1 MIHDLDT
8 LVDRQF
14 EHLLSRDG
22 SEFFLQLRRCL
33 RVLESEPRA
42 AALLEELRQ
51 EALEL
56 DRARKERDVA
66 EIVTLI
72 DFKRR
77 FLELA
82 PDAGDSAAAE
92 PTEGDLGAQ
101 RAWFQTLAAFDAVA
115 AGRRK
120 PWREDEGTRGG
131 GELLRILAA
140 CAASWLAPRKCT
152 RQGLSIKCRV
162 WRRSSPSTA
171 RGWRR
176 SAGAT
181 TFASC
186 PCSGRCFV
194 RTFARTAT
202 WTCSSSSNPARS
214 RASSRCT
221 R

>member
-131 GELLRILAA
+131 
-140 CAASWLAPRKCT
+140 ASC
-152 RQGLSIKCRV
+152 
-162 WRRSSPSTA
+162 
-171 RGWRR
+171 
-176 SAGAT
+176 
-181 TFASC
+181 FASLR
-186 PCSGRCFV
+186 PVQLHGSLREN
-194 RTFARTAT
+194 A
-202 WTCSSSSNPARS
+202 PARV
-214 RASSRCT
+214 
-221 R
+221 